1 MTTAPA
7 IADPFFAGHLDGE
20 PDEQVARWRRRF
32 LFLVIAG
39 VATWAIVAFAVGPW
53 LIRSGYANTSS
64 IGAIN
69 RAFDHRADHP
79 VDFYLHKWNKLA
91 LAGLGAWVGFAAL
104 VLFTTSRTFARR
116 IVGTATPGTLG
127 AIRVLTCLICAYA
140 ALQEPVTSVVL
151 LSPADRTP
159 MGVMDLLYGLPVG
172 FESLVRSETGLRA
185 FKAIAI
191 ALLLVGALGWKT
203 RPVLLLAA
211 LCYLPLLGIVRSYS
225 WLSHSGLVPFY
236 ALVVLALT
244 RSGDGWSLD
253 RLIAQ
258 WRDEPVPPAD
268 VPAAHYAWARY
279 AVWVV
284 IVMQYVAAGLSKLFN
299 DSWRWWEGVNLQTI
313 LYRDAL
319 RPGRPPDDL
328 ILQLTWLPTWA
339 FTFMGV
345 MTIVIELGMALVLV
359 SRAARLIWPIMAAL
373 MHVGI
378 EVLQHILFWDLIVMQ
393 VVFYD
398 WTKVRHW
405 LGHRLTARRG
415 AFDVLYDGHCSI
427 CRRSVRLLKGWDLLD
442 RLNYLDFRT
451 LDVAAYNAHRN
462 VNLDPVELEKAM
474 HVVWRGRVTS
484 GFEGCRTIATA
495 LPLFWPIVPLL
506 YLPGLSH
513 GGAAAYR
520 WLARNRMA
528 FHTCGPDGACAIP
541 GASATLPRTA
551 AEPRELSL
559 LRKLLGP
566 LVITGLLSVLL
577 AVWVARVEWYPF
589 TSVQMFSTYDDSGV
603 VTYYKCYATDAFGN
617 RYEAP
622 LEKMGRGVS
631 RYRPILSGAFYNEDG
646 RRKCI
651 EMLQFCGTT
660 HNAAYP
666 KNPVVKLEVERRA
679 WDFVRHRND
688 PQYGAVVDRL
698 AVTFDAAAARVR

>member
-7 IADPFFAGHLDGE
+7 IADPFFAEHHEGE

-32 LFLVIAG
+32 LLLVLAG
-39 VATWAIVAFAVGPW
+39 VAAWALVTFVLGPPV
-53 LIRSGYANTSS
+53 IRSGYANESS
-64 IGAIN
+64 IVAIN
-69 RAFDHRADHP
+69 RAFDHRAQYP
-79 VDFYLHKWNKLA
+79 VDFYLRKWNKLA
-91 LAGLGAWVGFAAL
+91 LAGLGAWLGLGAL
-104 VLFTTSRTFARR
+104 ILFTTSRTFARR
-116 IVGTATPGTLG
+116 MIGTATPGTLG
-127 AIRVLTCLICAYA
+127 AIRVVTCLVCAVA

-151 LSPADRTP
+151 LSPTDRTP
-159 MGVMDLLYGLPVG
+159 MGVMDFVYRLPTG
-172 FESLVRSETGLRA
+172 FDSLVRSHAGLTA
-185 FKAIAI
+185 LKAVTV
-191 ALLLVGALGWKT
+191 ALLLVGAIGWKT

-211 LCYLPLLGIVRSYS
+211 ACYLPLLGIVRSYS

-258 WRDEPVPPAD
+258 WRERPVAPAD
-268 VPAAHYAWARY
+268 VPVAHYAWARY

-284 IVMQYVAAGLSKLFN
+284 IAMQYVAAGLSKLFN
-299 DSWRWWEGVNLQTI
+299 DDWRWWQGVNLQTI

-328 ILQLTWLPTWA
+328 ILQLSWLPTWA

-345 MTIVIELGMALVLV
+345 MTLVIELGMALVLV
-359 SRAARLIWPIMAAL
+359 SRVARLLWPIMAAL
-373 MHVGI
+373 MHAGI
-378 EVLQHILFWDLIVMQ
+378 ELLQHILFWDLIVMQ

-415 AFDVLYDGHCSI
+415 ALDVLYDGRCSI

-451 LDVAAYNAHRN
+451 LDIAAYNAHRK
-462 VNLDPVELEKAM
+462 VALDPAALETAM
-474 HVVWRGRVTS
+474 HVVHHGRVTS
-484 GFEGCRTIATA
+484 GYEGCRSIATV

-513 GGAAAYR
+513 AGAAAYR

-528 FHTCGPDGACAIP
+528 FHTCGPDGACALP
-541 GASATLPRTA
+541 GLVVA
-551 AEPRELSL
+551 AQQETTSPGNLSL
-559 LRKLLGP
+559 ARKLLGP
-566 LVITGLLSVLL
+566 LVITSLISLLLG
-577 AVWVARVEWYPF
+577 VWVFRLEWYPF
-589 TSVQMFSTYDDSGV
+589 TSVQMFSTYDNSGV
-603 VTYYKCYATDAFGN
+603 VTYYKCFATDAFGN

-631 RYRPILSGAFYNEDG
+631 RYRPILSGAFYDDAG
-646 RRKCI
+646 RKKCI

-660 HNAAYP
+660 HNAARP
-666 KNPVVKLEVERRA
+666 RNPVVKLEVEQRK
-679 WDFVRHRND
+679 WDFLNDRNN
-688 PQYGAVVDRL
+688 PQHGEVTDRL
-698 AVTFDAAAARVR
+698 AVTFNAPHARVR